1 MQPCAHITNKILEAQ
16 GFGTYCYVFYFRN
29 NKVLLNVQLNVW
41 AECMNRQCS
50 CNTVT
55 VACAVPTN
63 SLCKVNEWYQH
74 DCVTRSGI
82 LYRTG
87 DTATVSYTGMT
98 ITEGRTQTKQTR
110 SQLLGQIVS
119 KTPDPGNIISS
130 SDTIQAAQLTA
141 ASPSLQH
148 PPIGEGTKR
157 VKKYIEIVKNLTG
170 KCQILQD

>member
-110 SQLLGQIVS
+110 WDKLSAKHLILATLSVHLTPYKQHSLQLL
-119 KTPDPGNIISS
+119 
-130 SDTIQAAQLTA
+130 
-141 ASPSLQH
+141 H
-148 PPIGEGTKR
+148 R
-157 VKKYIEIVKNLTG
+157 VFSIHL
-170 KCQILQD
+170 